1 MQLTGQSF
9 KKFNYSPVYVPCF
22 INDFFYPSVGK
33 QLEMWH
39 LARVY
44 GGCHLALN
52 EGSSLPKIV
61 GATCHG
67 YGLFLFS

>member
-1 MQLTGQSF
+1 MT
-9 KKFNYSPVYVPCF
+9 
-22 INDFFYPSVGK
+22 FFYPSVGK

-61 GATCHG
+61 DDTCHG